1 MAKQRGPAGSFRT
14 SGDWESWIDQKIRE
28 AQERGDFDD
37 LAGKGKPLD
46 LTPNPYERDQELAF
60 KVLKD
65 AGYAPEWIELD
76 KAIRGKADR
85 ARATL
90 LRHWEWRETRL
101 HELAAQ
107 AASDS
112 WSQAERARIL
122 ERWQQAVSA
131 FCLEI
136 DAINKEIAEL
146 NLRVPS
152 SRFQRS
158 KLDALR
164 EVERIAEAPSDVI

>member
-1 MAKQRGPAGSFRT
+1 MAQQKGQAGSLRT

-37 LAGKGKPLD
+37 LPGKGKRLD
-46 LTPNPYERDQELAF
+46 LAPNPYARDQELAF

-85 ARATL
+85 ARAAL

-107 AASDS
+107 AARDS
-112 WSQAERARIL
+112 WSEAERARIL

-131 FCLEI
+131 FRLEI

-146 NLRVPS
+146 NLKVPS

-158 KLDALR
+158 KLEALR
-164 EVERIAEAPSDVI
+164 EVERITEAPPDVI